1 MIIYESRFLTTNANL
16 YLYGTA
22 ANLTS
27 SYTFIR
33 KQDINDSVI
42 WTKILTISQT
52 TYHGF
57 DVAQAED
64 YLYFIPLTDPISLNI
79 LNATDGRFVNSKI
92 MSGYQVD
99 QIYVTIS
106 VSTDIGI

>member
-33 KQDINDSVI
+33 KQDVNDSVI
-42 WTKILTISQT
+42 WTKNIYYISD
-52 TYHGF
+52 H
-57 DVAQAED
+57 
-64 YLYFIPLTDPISLNI
+64 LSWI
-79 LNATDGRFVNSKI
+79 
-92 MSGYQVD
+92 
-99 QIYVTIS
+99 
-106 VSTDIGI
+106 